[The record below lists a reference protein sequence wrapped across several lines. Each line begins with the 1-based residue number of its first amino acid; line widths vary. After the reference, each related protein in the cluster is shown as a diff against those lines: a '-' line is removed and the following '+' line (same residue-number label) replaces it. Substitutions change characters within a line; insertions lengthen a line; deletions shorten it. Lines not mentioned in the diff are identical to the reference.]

1 MTLMVEFLKSEAVG
15 GVFCIIFGFIFIWSM
30 FKFLTKDSFLHSDT
44 FSGVRKLTPLP
55 PIFNYYLIK
64 VLHVLGIII
73 SIGVGILSILRTIL
87 NF

>member
-1 MTLMVEFLKSEAVG
+1 MMFDFLQSEAVG

-55 PIFNYYLIK
+55 LYKL
-64 VLHVLGIII
+64 
-73 SIGVGILSILRTIL
+73 
-87 NF
+87 